1 MDEEKK
7 KQINEAI
14 AVLRDM
20 CFKHLSCKGCP
31 MRGKNCNYLEV
42 GEFDIPCNWQDID

>member
-14 AVLRDM
+14 AVIRSFCINYDYCTL
-20 CFKHLSCKGCP
+20 CP
-31 MRGKNCNYLEV
+31 FGLHCVFGRNY
-42 GEFDIPCNWQDID
+42 PCNWKDIE